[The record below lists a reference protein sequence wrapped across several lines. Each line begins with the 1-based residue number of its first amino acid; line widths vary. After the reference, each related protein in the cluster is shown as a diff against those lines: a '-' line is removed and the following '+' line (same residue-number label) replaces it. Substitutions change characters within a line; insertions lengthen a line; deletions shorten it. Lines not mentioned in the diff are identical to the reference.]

1 MKTIRITIALLATA
15 WLLTTAEAAVAQHQ
29 NLESPVTVAAFKSGG
44 KRIRLATPINS
55 AVDVA
60 IMDEQGTLL
69 HQSTIR
75 ATDKRGILLN
85 LKNLPN
91 GRYFVTATNN
101 DFWVSQGVT
110 VNNEQVLVNTRNVTE
125 LIRPVVTAY
134 AKNKFE
140 VAMPGVEKMTISIY
154 NPTND
159 LVYTQS
165 FGAGNRHRFDLSS
178 LPGGQYTFV
187 YGPEQK
193 QFIERIAINQ

>member
-1 MKTIRITIALLATA
+1 MLAAA

-29 NLESPVTVAAFKSGG
+29 NPDSPVTIAAYKSGG
-44 KRIRLATPINS
+44 KRIRLATPINTP
-55 AVDVA
+55 VDVA
-60 IMDEQGTLL
+60 VMDEQGTLL

-75 ATDKRGILLN
+75 ASDQRGILLN
-85 LKNLPN
+85 LKNLPD
-91 GRYFVTATNN
+91 GKYYVTATNN
-101 DFWVSQGVT
+101 DFWMSQGVT
-110 VNNEQVLVNTRNVTE
+110 VNNDQVLVNARNVTE

-140 VAMPGVEKMTISIY
+140 VAMPGVEKLTVSIY

-165 FGAGNRHRFDLSS
+165 FGSGNRHRFDLSS
-178 LPGGQYTFV
+178 LPNGQYTFV

-193 QFIERIAINQ
+193 QFTERIAINQ